1 MTAVGGAVEKRALP
15 ARFGFVAALVLFDQ
29 WSKYAVFAWLEPD
42 GLPRHSPHHLLGEWL
57 NFWTSCNPGAAFGQ
71 FHQFPW
77 VLVIGRAVAVVF
89 LSWLLARCAAHPR
102 LPLVAMT
109 LVLAGALGNLVDNL
123 WTGCEV
129 ARLAGTPFR
138 GVRDFIDFDF
148 QPLFGIDY
156 HFPAFNVADSCIT
169 VGACA
174 WILSGFLHRTV
185 PQEDA
190 KPAS

>member
-1 MTAVGGAVEKRALP
+1 MSAGDQAERRSLP
-15 ARFGFVAALVLFDQ
+15 GRFGMVALLVALDQ

-42 GLPRHSPHHLLGEWL
+42 GVPRHVPHRLLGEWL
-57 NFWTSCNPGAAFGQ
+57 NFWTSCNPGAACGQ
-71 FHQFPW
+71 FHQLPY
-77 VLVIGRAVAVVF
+77 VLVLGGAVAVGF

-129 ARLAGTPFR
+129 ARLVGTPFR
-138 GVRDFIDFDF
+138 GVRDFIDVDF
-148 QPLFGIDY
+148 QPLFGIESR
-156 HFPAFNVADSCIT
+156 FPAFNLADSCIT
-169 VGACA
+169 IGACA

-185 PQEDA
+185 PQEDV